1 MNLFRWY
8 YSPFLMLGA
17 FWITVGN
24 ANAAATCSASMSAG
38 AVNIGNSLTSDN
50 VDSESITATLN
61 YKCSNDAG
69 RRYVSI
75 CLAVDGGDV
84 ASEVNPRY
92 MKNSGTNT
100 PRLAFTM
107 LKPDQTL
114 WGTRT
119 LSTGVNSE
127 YVALHDIPANSS
139 ISIDVPIK
147 IALLPNYN
155 NALATPGVYTNT
167 FHGGHTA
174 LTYKQSDSSNFTYCT
189 SGDTLDRNRFPFIV
203 QATIVNSCKIT
214 TKNDVNLGSR
224 PASDTNILGSN
235 GNAIGVTCTK
245 DAPYTIG
252 LAPSNGNQAGS
263 GVMSGTGSNTN
274 KVPYQLRSAPG
285 LNGKIWGNTA
295 TSTSTGN
302 GVAGIGTGSPKSHEV
317 FVTVPSADFRP
328 DNYSDTVTI
337 NVNY

>member
-1 MNLFRWY
+1 
-8 YSPFLMLGA
+8 MLGA
-17 FWITVGN
+17 FWLTVGN
-24 ANAAATCSASMSAG
+24 ANAAATCSASMNAG
-38 AVNIGNSLTSDN
+38 TVNIGNNLTSDN

-61 YKCSNDAG
+61 YKCSNGTG
-69 RRYVSI
+69 RRYVSV
-75 CLAVDGGDV
+75 CLAIDGGDI
-84 ASEVNPRY
+84 ASEINPRY
-92 MKNSGTNT
+92 MKKSGADT

-114 WGTRT
+114 WGTRN
-119 LSTGVNSE
+119 LTGINSE
-127 YVALHDIPANSS
+127 YIAYHEMPSNTS

-147 IALLPNYN
+147 VALLPNYGN
-155 NALATPGVYTNT
+155 SLATPGVYTNN
-167 FHGGHTA
+167 FNGGHTA
-174 LTYKQSDSSNFTYCT
+174 LTYQDRVFSTSSDCT
-189 SGDTLDRNRFPFIV
+189 SGRQDRNRFPFIV

-337 NVNY
+337 KVNY

>member
-61 YKCSNDAG
+61 YKCSNGAG

-114 WGTRT
+114 WGTRS

-167 FHGGHTA
+167 FNGGHTA
-174 LTYKQSDSSNFTYCT
+174 LTYKQSYSSNFTYCT
-189 SGDTLDRNRFPFIV
+189 SGDTQDRNRFPFIV